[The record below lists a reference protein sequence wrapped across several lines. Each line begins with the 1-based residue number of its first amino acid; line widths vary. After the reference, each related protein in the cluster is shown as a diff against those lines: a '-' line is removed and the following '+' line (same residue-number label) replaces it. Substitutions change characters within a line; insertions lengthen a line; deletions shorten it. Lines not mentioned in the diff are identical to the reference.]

1 MSSVVASGSNFYAT
15 TPYLDMQAPVSV
27 YPSHETFES
36 DPSKMQQQDR
46 PPVSAH
52 GIMAEDSN
60 GGNVAGYSRRVTY
73 PFVPAL
79 ETGTGMVMS
88 NVLPSEPSGS
98 SPMDSP
104 FAQHG
109 ALVGSNSV
117 PVQAMPRASPVVGY
131 MDALS
136 LQQHPLHAH
145 SQSQGQAPHSHH
157 GQQTPQ
163 AMHPVA
169 WSQDGSDM
177 ASADGSVNGSKVY
190 SFVPLSGVNSKKRP
204 RRRFDEIERL
214 YVCNWGDC
222 EKAYGT
228 LNHLNAHVNMQ
239 KHGPK
244 RLPAEFKE
252 LRKAWRRHKRAEE
265 EAAKQAAAFHHQ
277 QNQGQQ
283 APMQTLCD
291 PNRYVLRGSV
301 KTDRFQLQLL
311 AYKTKVLH
319 SVKYRRLDESRLP
332 PRISTTVGGTDYYM
346 MEIRN
351 VIRSAEDVTRLW
363 NCKPEEVTV
372 LGIDLG
378 KAMGDKDEVRTLNLA
393 VNQRAVYQPIFK
405 YQRWS
410 EHKKSQTTSGGVS
423 IKEIESDLPPLRGD
437 DADVEGYV
445 SKVKDVEATLVKFYS
460 DDDRESWKRHKFD
473 LKKAFDEEFRVVAD
487 CLWEWWARSLG
498 YVVCDIDEFYTS
510 KRCPRCENFAGQVT
524 IRRLYCPSPTCQSY
538 VHRDILGGHNIANI
552 AKYRLTHGERPLYLQ
567 PIDSQGRHLWTN
579 SGEISTSSG
588 GEPVTGS
595 KRSCPE

>member
-1 MSSVVASGSNFYAT
+1 MIPSQSQASPQPTYSTSFYSSGDYSDMKVVGPQFNSPHYISPYPSHHRPTIHDRRQSMMAYSKLPSHASLSDTRSRTEYAAQALHPTLAESAAPIAVSASQTTVGSWDSSQAQVHDSHPRSVESYVTVQPNLPPLSEALHGLSSTDASSPSMAVSSAQNQQTTLSAMSSVVASGPNFYAT
-15 TPYLDMQAPVSV
+15 TPYLDMQTPVSV
-27 YPSHETFES
+27 YPSHEPFEN

-60 GGNVAGYSRRVTY
+60 GGNVAGYNRRVTY

-104 FAQHG
+104 FTQHG
-109 ALVGSNSV
+109 ALVGSSSV
-117 PVQAMPRASPVVGY
+117 PVQAIPRASPVGY

-145 SQSQGQAPHSHH
+145 PQSQGQVSHPHHA
-157 GQQTPQ
+157 QQNPQ

-283 APMQTLCD
+283 APMQSLCD
-291 PNRYVLRGSV
+291 PVLSHMHPGHHHPLSMHSM
-301 KTDRFQLQLL
+301 THHQPHQLPHPHAHPNQHQQPHPHRP
-311 AYKTKVLH
+311 H
-319 SVKYRRLDESRLP
+319 SQSQSHHP
-332 PRISTTVGGTDYYM
+332 
-346 MEIRN
+346 
-351 VIRSAEDVTRLW
+351 
-363 NCKPEEVTV
+363 
-372 LGIDLG
+372 
-378 KAMGDKDEVRTLNLA
+378 MG
-393 VNQRAVYQPIFK
+393 F
-405 YQRWS
+405 
-410 EHKKSQTTSGGVS
+410 
-423 IKEIESDLPPLRGD
+423 
-437 DADVEGYV
+437 
-445 SKVKDVEATLVKFYS
+445 
-460 DDDRESWKRHKFD
+460 
-473 LKKAFDEEFRVVAD
+473 
-487 CLWEWWARSLG
+487 
-498 YVVCDIDEFYTS
+498 
-510 KRCPRCENFAGQVT
+510 
-524 IRRLYCPSPTCQSY
+524 
-538 VHRDILGGHNIANI
+538 
-552 AKYRLTHGERPLYLQ
+552 
-567 PIDSQGRHLWTN
+567 
-579 SGEISTSSG
+579 
-588 GEPVTGS
+588 
-595 KRSCPE
+595 

>member
-1 MSSVVASGSNFYAT
+1 MNSVVASGPNFYAT
-15 TPYLDMQAPVSV
+15 TPYLDMQAPVGV
-27 YPSHETFES
+27 YPSHDTFES
-36 DPSKMQQQDR
+36 DPSKMQQQQQQQQDR

-60 GGNVAGYSRRVTY
+60 GGNVAGYNRRVTY

-79 ETGTGMVMS
+79 ETGTAGMVMS

-104 FAQHG
+104 FAQQHG

-117 PVQAMPRASPVVGY
+117 PVQVMPRASPVVGY

-145 SQSQGQAPHSHH
+145 SQPQGQAPHPHH
-157 GQQTPQ
+157 AQQNPQ
-163 AMHPVA
+163 AMHQVA

-177 ASADGSVNGSKVY
+177 ASVDGSVNGSKVY

-277 QNQGQQ
+277 QNHGQQ
-283 APMQTLCD
+283 APLQSICD
-291 PNRYVLRGSV
+291 PVLSHMHPAHHHPLSMHSM
-301 KTDRFQLQLL
+301 THHQPHQLPHPHAHPNQHQQPHPHRQ
-311 AYKTKVLH
+311 H
-319 SVKYRRLDESRLP
+319 SQSQSHHP
-332 PRISTTVGGTDYYM
+332 
-346 MEIRN
+346 
-351 VIRSAEDVTRLW
+351 
-363 NCKPEEVTV
+363 
-372 LGIDLG
+372 
-378 KAMGDKDEVRTLNLA
+378 MG
-393 VNQRAVYQPIFK
+393 F
-405 YQRWS
+405 
-410 EHKKSQTTSGGVS
+410 
-423 IKEIESDLPPLRGD
+423 
-437 DADVEGYV
+437 
-445 SKVKDVEATLVKFYS
+445 
-460 DDDRESWKRHKFD
+460 
-473 LKKAFDEEFRVVAD
+473 
-487 CLWEWWARSLG
+487 
-498 YVVCDIDEFYTS
+498 
-510 KRCPRCENFAGQVT
+510 
-524 IRRLYCPSPTCQSY
+524 
-538 VHRDILGGHNIANI
+538 
-552 AKYRLTHGERPLYLQ
+552 
-567 PIDSQGRHLWTN
+567 
-579 SGEISTSSG
+579 
-588 GEPVTGS
+588 
-595 KRSCPE
+595 